1 MKAPGRDVQL
11 TARLLNKAIQRV
23 IWAVRYPL
31 LFSLTTLISNR
42 AGMAGFCL
50 LVPTSSLRR
59 CRGFAFFNTLLQLL
73 HKMYNQTF
81 LLGSHQGYPCDYYL
95 AVNIYSMLWKYKLQ
109 TTAKASNQFVHSPIK
124 SVTALQGQ
132 RNWIAQLDSDPR
144 IPVPC
149 THQQTNQ
156 SQPRK
161 HENGTADR

>member
-42 AGMAGFCL
+42 AGMAGFCR
-50 LVPTSSLRR
+50 LVPTSSLGR

-81 LLGSHQGYPCDYYL
+81 LLGGHQDYPCDYYL
-95 AVNIYSMLWKYKLQ
+95 AVNIYSIIKKYKLQ
-109 TTAKASNQFVHSPIK
+109 TSAKARYQ
-124 SVTALQGQ
+124 SVNS
-132 RNWIAQLDSDPR
+132 RN
-144 IPVPC
+144 
-149 THQQTNQ
+149 
-156 SQPRK
+156 
-161 HENGTADR
+161 